1 MAKAPVS
8 VSISIEKNRFVFEI
22 EYRGDMYHEETIRY
36 LTDNLETTAE
46 GILRECDPADIRL
59 MFEEETQMED
69 IPEHAGKTFIDLFKE
84 MAARYPDRPAVR
96 DDSGD
101 FTYRELDRMSDYI
114 AQKLTENGFGPE
126 QAAGILCGRTKE
138 YTVAYVGVMKAGGAY
153 VPLDPEYPQSRI
165 EYMLKDSGARNLLV
179 IDQYQN
185 LVEFYDGNVISLD
198 SVSDEAEDFELLQS
212 LFLRNRRT
220 LPI

>member
-1 MAKAPVS
+1 
-8 VSISIEKNRFVFEI
+8 
-22 EYRGDMYHEETIRY
+22 
-36 LTDNLETTAE
+36 
-46 GILRECDPADIRL
+46 
-59 MFEEETQMED
+59 
-69 IPEHAGKTFIDLFKE
+69 

-126 QAAGILCGRTKE
+126 QAAGILVRQDKGIYSSLCGCYEGRRS
-138 YTVAYVGVMKAGGAY
+138 Y

-185 LVEFYDGNVISLD
+185 LVEFYDGNVISLEQC
-198 SVSDEAEDFELLQS
+198 V
-212 LFLRNRRT
+212 R
-220 LPI
+220 

>member
-1 MAKAPVS
+1 
-8 VSISIEKNRFVFEI
+8 
-22 EYRGDMYHEETIRY
+22 MYHEETIRY
-36 LTDNLETTAE
+36 LADNLETTAE

-59 MFEEETQMED
+59 MFEEKTQMED

-138 YTVAYVGVMKAGGAY
+138 YTVA
-153 VPLDPEYPQSRI
+153 
-165 EYMLKDSGARNLLV
+165 
-179 IDQYQN
+179 
-185 LVEFYDGNVISLD
+185 
-198 SVSDEAEDFELLQS
+198 
-212 LFLRNRRT
+212 
-220 LPI
+220 